1 MSLSFGGADLDL
13 VESLRMDVESL
24 RMDFWTFERVSPPS
38 LVEVEPVEGRL
49 GLVGTGVGTL
59 GC

>member
-13 VESLRMDVESL
+13 VESL